1 MLDNEKI
8 RIYKDRIR
16 IFLIL
21 YYFSEEYSSAENPE
35 LVRVFKSE
43 VKVQKIDFLLRNPDY
58 LSYELL
64 NIARNDNS
72 KANQIKTKISEIFG
86 NGEPTIRRL
95 EMERFFFGAYED
107 IDDVIGFLCSVG
119 FIKFESSK
127 SVDMKSINKSYYI
140 TQHAM
145 SKMNELEKSASYLQ
159 WYIERCNLIKTYFGD
174 LTGNQLKVRQY
185 SIEEYKNTSYKEY
198 IQDVQDNVRVEFFS
212 MYGEELR

>member
-1 MLDNEKI
+1 MLENERI

-58 LSYELL
+58 LSYELI

-72 KANQIKTKISEIFG
+72 KSNQIKTKINEIFS
-86 NGEPTIRRL
+86 NSEPTIRRL

-107 IDDVIGFLCSVG
+107 IDDVIGFLCSIG

-140 TQHAM
+140 TQYAVN
-145 SKMNELEKSASYLQ
+145 KVTELEKSASYLQ
-159 WYIERCNLIKTYFGD
+159 WYFERCSLIKTYFGD

-198 IQDVQDNVRVEFFS
+198 IQDIQDNVREEFFS
-212 MYGEELR
+212 MYGEELK